1 MLRDSGFECA
11 AWLWGPTARRVKPE
25 SLVGA
30 GIAEA
35 KSVEVA
41 AVMAGSMAAISGW
54 VGGPAASRV
63 AFSTSRRDTSSSRFF
78 KRVAS
83 SSSLSLSSLSFADR
97 VPAAPDMIRRE

>member
-1 MLRDSGFECA
+1 MILSFVLRDSGFECA

-54 VGGPAASRV
+54 VGGLAVFSSVRRAALSAATRRAVLEHV
-63 AFSTSRRDTSSSRFF
+63 AQTPLV
-78 KRVAS
+78 VAS
-83 SSSLSLSSLSFADR
+83 
-97 VPAAPDMIRRE
+97 M